1 MSAKNLQFVKI
12 PSMEEV
18 AGEKKRLKKKR
29 ELRRFLKGTLCV
41 LAVAAAV
48 VVLTLTLAFPV
59 LRVSGGSMEPTLKEG
74 DVVLTRKGG
83 TYEAGDICSFYYN
96 NELLLKRVI
105 GEPGDVIN
113 IDEQVNVTVNGRVLE
128 EEYIEEKSI
137 GECDISFPYMVP
149 ENCYFVM
156 GDNRNDSADGRVW
169 PEYALQA
176 GLASTEEEAESYHF
190 VERDEIKGKAIFT
203 YFRHLKLLVNTADYE

>member
-29 ELRRFLKGTLCV
+29 EHRRFLKGTLCV

-113 IDEQVNVTVNGRVLE
+113 IDEQGNVTVNGRVLE

-137 GECDISFPYMVP
+137 GECDISFPYIVP

-156 GDNRNDSADGRVW
+156 GDNRETSLDSRSSRIGCV
-169 PEYALQA
+169 
-176 GLASTEEEAESYHF
+176 S
-190 VERDEIKGKAIFT
+190 RDQMEGKLI
-203 YFRHLKLLVNTADYE
+203 LKLWPLGGIS